1 MRIAL
6 PPNAQGKYS
15 MNDNAQTPGP
25 LLPGVQTREAIARFA
40 GDEQRY
46 RHWLIE
52 FMSYGPATASQIRAA
67 IASHS
72 PAQAVNLSHALKGR
86 AGLLGM
92 VELHSIAQS
101 LEMTLRNEEP
111 STLWLEELE
120 RTIDEMGREISAAF
134 GEDKPESEKRSSDQS
149 SAT

>member
-6 PPNAQGKYS
+6 PPNARGNFT
-15 MNDNAQTPGP
+15 MNDNAQMPGTR
-25 LLPGVQTREAIARFA
+25 LPGVQTREAIARFA

-52 FMSYGPATASQIRAA
+52 FISYGPATASQIRAA
-67 IASHS
+67 IANNS
-72 PAQAVNLSHALKGR
+72 PEEAINLSHALKGR
-86 AGLLGM
+86 VGLLGM

-120 RTIDEMGREISAAF
+120 RTIDEMSREISAAF
-134 GEDKPESEKRSSDQS
+134 GEDKPESGRRSTDQ
-149 SAT
+149 TRTT

>member
-6 PPNAQGKYS
+6 PPNAQGKCT
-15 MNDNAQTPGP
+15 MNDNAQTPGL

-52 FMSYGPATASQIRAA
+52 FVSYGSATASQIRAA
-67 IASHS
+67 IANDS
-72 PAQAVNLSHALKGR
+72 PEQAINLSHALKGR
-86 AGLLGM
+86 VGLLGM

-101 LEMTLRNEEP
+101 LEMTLRNAEP

-120 RTIDEMGREISAAF
+120 RTIDEMSRDISAAF
-134 GEDKPESEKRSSDQS
+134 GESKPEPGRRASDQTR
-149 SAT
+149 AT